1 MKSAKRNITMLYLVK
16 IAKWFMLAMPI
27 IVLFYQDNGLGMT
40 DVLTLQAVYSISI
53 VIMEI
58 PSGYMADIWGRRN
71 TIILGAVLG
80 TVGFGVYSFSFG
92 FLGFLCAELILGI
105 GQSLISGA
113 DSAMLY
119 DTLFEQ
125 NRQDEYLKYEG
136 RVLSLGNFSE
146 TFAAIAGGLLAEI
159 SLRTPF
165 IAQIFVAFIA
175 IPAAFILYEPIRTK
189 QVGKGSIKRI
199 LAIVKY
205 SIFTNINLRRN
216 IFYSSLIGC
225 ATLTMAWFLQPY
237 LFDILNFS
245 KSEIGIA
252 WSLLNL
258 VVGLTTLIAYKIE
271 KKVGML
277 NIVILIAILIP
288 AGYIA
293 MGFISSLWIIP
304 ILFVFYF
311 TRGIA
316 TPVLKDYINRI
327 TESDIRATVL
337 SVRNFVIRILFSI
350 IGPFLGYY
358 SDLYSLQSALLLAGC
373 IFALGSIFTTVLY
386 AKSIMKSTK
395 KNLF

>member
-1 MKSAKRNITMLYLVK
+1 MRSASQNITMLYLVK

-27 IVLFYQDNGLGMT
+27 IVLFYQENGLSMT
-40 DVLTLQAVYSISI
+40 DVLTLQAIYSISI
-53 VIMEI
+53 VVMEI

-71 TIILGAVLG
+71 TIILGGILG
-80 TVGFGVYSFSFG
+80 TLGFGIYSFSFG
-92 FLGFLCAELILGI
+92 FWGFLCAELVLGF
-105 GQSLISGA
+105 GQILISGA

-119 DTLFEQ
+119 DTLYEQ
-125 NRQDEYLKYEG
+125 RRQKEYLKYEG
-136 RVLSLGNFSE
+136 RVLSLGNFAE
-146 TFAAIAGGLLAEI
+146 TIAAIAGGLLAEI

-165 IAQIFVAFIA
+165 VAQTFVAFIA
-175 IPAAFILYEPIRTK
+175 LPASLLLYEPIRTK
-189 QVGKGSIKRI
+189 QVGKGSMKKI

-205 SIFTNINLRRN
+205 SLFTNIDLRRN

-237 LFDILNFS
+237 LFDILHFS
-245 KSEIGIA
+245 RSEIGIA

-271 KKVGML
+271 KKAGML
-277 NIVILIAILIP
+277 NTIILIAVLIP

-293 MGFISSLWIIP
+293 MGFISSAWIIP
-304 ILFVFYF
+304 VLVCFYF

-316 TPVLKDYINRI
+316 TPVLKDYINRM
-327 TESDIRATVL
+327 TNSDIRATVL

-358 SDLYSLQSALLLAGC
+358 SDMYSLQSALLLAGS
-373 IFALGSIFTTVLY
+373 IFAAGSLFTTLIY
-386 AKSIMKSTK
+386 AKSIK
-395 KNLF
+395 KNKENV